1 MYDVLCRVT
10 KIKFYPSLIYSNKFG
25 FFDNF
30 INYLILSSFFIQTL
44 RFTSIKFLLIKIK
57 IKSKTKN
64 GDYFFR
70 DFLSPLPKEF
80 SWEVY
85 LSNLKKINFK
95 KNINILDIG
104 AHLGYF
110 SCFGAINNSE
120 INYYGIEP
128 DPDNFIC
135 LTKTVNKNN
144 INNIKLYNFLLS
156 DSNDEQD
163 FYQSNSSTMGFISR
177 ATPSFGYKKFQPIK
191 INSFSI
197 ESFLRLNQLLEIE
210 LLKCD
215 IEGAEYLVFEKNLTI
230 LLKSKYIIFELHK
243 VNNILPENTKLFK
256 FIKENFE
263 IKIVYPSLKSYGKDL
278 VELFG
283 IRKP

>member
-1 MYDVLCRVT
+1 M
-10 KIKFYPSLIYSNKFG
+10 
-25 FFDNF
+25 
-30 INYLILSSFFIQTL
+30 
-44 RFTSIKFLLIKIK
+44 
-57 IKSKTKN
+57 
-64 GDYFFR
+64 
-70 DFLSPLPKEF
+70 
-80 SWEVY
+80 
-85 LSNLKKINFK
+85 
-95 KNINILDIG
+95 
-104 AHLGYF
+104 
-110 SCFGAINNSE
+110 
-120 INYYGIEP
+120 
-128 DPDNFIC
+128 
-135 LTKTVNKNN
+135 
-144 INNIKLYNFLLS
+144 LS